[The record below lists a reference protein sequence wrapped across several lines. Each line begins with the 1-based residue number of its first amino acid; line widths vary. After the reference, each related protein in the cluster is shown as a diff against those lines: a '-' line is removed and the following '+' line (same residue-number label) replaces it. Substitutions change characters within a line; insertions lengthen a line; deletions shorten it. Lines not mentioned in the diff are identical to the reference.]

1 MDTNPNPKKKPTS
14 SNKYMKFSG
23 IAFQLAFLLFFAIW
37 AGGKVDAMMENETAY
52 MTALFVVL
60 AFAGFMYNLF
70 RDLENLK

>member
-1 MDTNPNPKKKPTS
+1 MDTDPKTKKKSHS

-37 AGGKVDAMMENETAY
+37 AGGKVDSIMGNKTAY

>member
-1 MDTNPNPKKKPTS
+1 MDNNPKKKPSS
-14 SNKYMKFSG
+14 SNKYLKFSG
-23 IAFQLAFLLFFAIW
+23 IAFQLAILLCIAIW
-37 AGGKVDAMMENETAY
+37 AGGKVDAMMENKQAY